1 MTQQSN
7 DKSKNFAST
16 PSSRSVPDQGQG
28 MTDQGMFG
36 QGPGPT
42 NRSGESQQGL
52 SGQLHG
58 AVDQV
63 QDTFQNITQ
72 GNFSLQNLVSDRPLM
87 VLGAAVAAGYVL
99 GSMAGDGGHEERDRG
114 RSVWEGWEYQPV
126 GRPGDNRHQG
136 YSTSFTGMPA
146 SRQPGTTAGATSP
159 AGAPTTTYGST
170 SSADRP
176 AGVPAAYTPS
186 RSSYKPQEPGFFDQF
201 DQEIDM
207 LKSAAITTIRSLLRD
222 NVNEYLAKLNIQHQR
237 AAAGR
242 PANLPAAEEYTRERN
257 IGR

>member
-7 DKSKNFAST
+7 DRSKPVTST
-16 PSSRSVPDQGQG
+16 PTSRSMSDQGPG

-36 QGPGPT
+36 QGSEPTSRPG
-42 NRSGESQQGL
+42 GSQPGL
-52 SGQLHG
+52 SDQLQG

-72 GNFSLQNLVSDRPLM
+72 GNLSLQNLVSNRPLM
-87 VLGAAVAAGYVL
+87 ALGAAVAAGYVL

-126 GRPGDNRHQG
+126 GKPDDNRHQG

-159 AGAPTTTYGST
+159 AGAPTTTYST
-170 SSADRP
+170 P
-176 AGVPAAYTPS
+176 ATYTPP
-186 RSSYKPQEPGFFDQF
+186 RQGYKPQEPGFFDQF

-222 NVNEYLAKLNIQHQR
+222 NINEYLGKLNIQHQR
-237 AAAGR
+237 VAAGR
-242 PANLPAAEEYTRERN
+242 
-257 IGR
+257 